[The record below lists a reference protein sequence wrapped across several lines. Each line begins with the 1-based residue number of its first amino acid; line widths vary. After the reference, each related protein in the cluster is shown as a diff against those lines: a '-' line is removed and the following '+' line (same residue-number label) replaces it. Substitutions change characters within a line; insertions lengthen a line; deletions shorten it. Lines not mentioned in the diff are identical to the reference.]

1 MIFSIAILL
10 SLGLSQIS
18 PHIEPVL
25 YYNSSFNPK
34 YMNLNLNNT
43 KDINIESNLNQ
54 YLIDLPLSQLHT
66 FEIYIEDCPFD
77 MNIFLI
83 NPNTLEFIGPYR
95 KEHIVNKK
103 IISDPINSKNIILEI
118 SGNFNAGVYPDIS
131 FNAQKFSQQEVTNLP
146 VNKLTNRDNQTILLT
161 GYWPPTNEMIRHF
174 SQDINLN
181 PDGWQGENWEQRG
194 YDIISYFPTFT
205 DPNCSNCG
213 TGNGIFQ
220 VDYQNTSEDFW
231 PIANNHEPAAIITF
245 SRGYMNQSWELEY
258 NAYNRTNWINDYNSP
273 YTPTPNPP
281 DIDQPSLYL
290 RNSNLPM
297 NEIVNNINA
306 LDLGLDSYID
316 INGDPGSFV
325 SEFMAYHG
333 TWYRDLNLFTDNN
346 CIAAGHIH
354 VGGYIPVQ
362 TSIIAA
368 EETIRTLIDYLDQFN
383 YTSGD
388 VNADETIDILDL
400 VVIMNSIL
408 GNMELSNTALL
419 AADLNED
426 NIINIQDIILIINM
440 ILNN

>member
-25 YYNSSFNPK
+25 DYNSSFNPK
-34 YMNLNLNNT
+34 YINLNLNNT

-54 YLIDLPLSQLHT
+54 YLIELPLSQLHT

-118 SGNFNAGVYPDIS
+118 SGNFNTGVYPDIS

-146 VNKLTNRDNQTILLT
+146 INKLTNRDNQTILLT

-258 NAYNRTNWINDYNSP
+258 NAFNRTNWINDYNSP